1 MHKLEEIH
9 ISNFRSCINTILQLN
24 DFTPIVGYNNAGK
37 SNILTAIKWL
47 LKPFGLDKSDFYNSD
62 NSVVIAGKISGID
75 DDLLSELDSLH
86 RKRIEKFCKSGV
98 IQIRRILDKPSGA
111 VKKIRL
117 EIRNPAV
124 DDVSSDDAW
133 VTNPT
138 GIAQAIGALF
148 PEIIEINAMEDAAE
162 DVAKFKTTTT
172 IGKLIAEV
180 MKPVQE
186 LHGQSISDVL
196 SELSEKLD
204 ASGRDRPPEVEEFD
218 EKANDVLAD
227 FFPGIN
233 IKLHVPTPDIS
244 QLFKTGTIRAYEGDC
259 DEGRDISSLGH
270 GAQRSIQMA
279 LVRYLAERKF
289 GIEER
294 ASRCLLLV
302 EEPELFLHPQAIE
315 QMRVALKQLSKSGY
329 QVIFSTHSP
338 LPITSEDIPRT
349 LLIRKTAER
358 GTYARETL
366 ESAVRAAIADA
377 PSQARVIFSLS
388 NSSQLLFSDKVVL
401 VEGKTESVLIPSI
414 FEVVRDKTL
423 GLAHIS
429 LIEQGGVCNTRKT
442 LEILDAMNI
451 PAKAIVDLDFAFRNA
466 EKDGFLS
473 PNDEDIKSCKVILA
487 EIVNN
492 AGGILDERG
501 LPEKGGSITSAEA
514 FALLGDKTEAKEFI
528 DNIHEKLKVHNVWIW
543 KRGDIDNHLGL
554 DGKGEANMAD
564 FLETLKQDG
573 FNKTVKDNDGVREL
587 LEWVEQF

>member
-9 ISNFRSCINTILQLN
+9 ISNFRSCINTKLQLN

-62 NSVVIAGKISGID
+62 KSVVIAGKISGID
-75 DDLLSELDSLH
+75 DDLLSELDSRH
-86 RKRIEKFCKSGV
+86 RTRIELFCKSGV
-98 IQIRRILDKPSGA
+98 IQIRRILDEPSSA
-111 VKKIRL
+111 VKVRL
-117 EIRNPAV
+117 EIRDPAV
-124 DDVSSDDAW
+124 DDELSDEAW
-133 VTNPT
+133 VINPT
-138 GIAQAIGALF
+138 GINQAISALF

-196 SELSEKLD
+196 SELSDKLD

-244 QLFKTGTIRAYEGDC
+244 QLFKTGTIRVYEGDC

-289 GIEER
+289 GIDER
-294 ASRCLLLV
+294 VSRCLLLV

-315 QMRVALKQLSKSGY
+315 RVRVALKQLSKSGY

-401 VEGKTESVLIPSI
+401 VEGKTERVLIPSI

-442 LEILDAMNI
+442 LEILSAMNI

-466 EKDGFLS
+466 ERDGFLS
-473 PNDEDIKSCKVILA
+473 SDDEDIKSCKVILA
-487 EIVNN
+487 EIVNK
-492 AGGILDERG
+492 AGGILDGRG
-501 LPEKGGSITSAEA
+501 LPERGGSITSAEA

-528 DNIHEKLKVHNVWIW
+528 DNIHKKLRDHNIWIW
-543 KRGDIDNHLGL
+543 KQGDIDNHLGL
-554 DGKGEANMAD
+554 DGKDEANMAD

-573 FNKTVKDNDGVREL
+573 FNETVRDKDGVREF